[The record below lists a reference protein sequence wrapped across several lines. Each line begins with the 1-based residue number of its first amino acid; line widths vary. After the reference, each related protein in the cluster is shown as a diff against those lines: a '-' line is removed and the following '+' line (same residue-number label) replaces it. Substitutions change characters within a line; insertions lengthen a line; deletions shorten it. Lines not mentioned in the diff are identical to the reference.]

1 MYQGLLLDCTKPQ
14 VLEFTNMT
22 LLTFTNHSLEICFL
36 FCHKIPEKKHVF
48 KLKGVCCE
56 LIIIWLLHNGLW
68 EWETIC
74 PQQFVCWVSSHYLHV
89 IWGWGL
95 GKSLKPG
102 VLDFSVETCF
112 WGQNSHWSYVCLQ
125 LMDIL
130 DSLDKKVNVG
140 LCMTSV
146 SHHFSAPFLFT
157 FMKSFIIQ
165 LPHLRWADLLMRTS
179 FIRRDPE
186 EKEGEIYVKLE
197 ALIHRPIWWY
207 IHLLYV
213 IAQSSGM

>member
-1 MYQGLLLDCTKPQ
+1 MLWAYHMTATQWAMGVRDNLSPTIRLLSVESL
-14 VLEFTNMT
+14 FTCN
-22 LLTFTNHSLEICFL
+22 L
-36 FCHKIPEKKHVF
+36 
-48 KLKGVCCE
+48 
-56 LIIIWLLHNGLW
+56 
-68 EWETIC
+68 
-74 PQQFVCWVSSHYLHV
+74 
-89 IWGWGL
+89 GL
-95 GKSLKPG
+95 GSRQKSKTRGLRFFCW
-102 VLDFSVETCF
+102 DMF
-112 WGQNSHWSYVCLQ
+112 WGQNSLWSHVCLQ

-179 FIRRDPE
+179 LIRRDPE